1 MQKFSA
7 FSRPSP
13 RSTPTTRPAA
23 NTSQDVTLNIIGHH
37 DVLVATGGG
46 NDQVLLNDR
55 GDDLFSPVRATTS

>member
-1 MQKFSA
+1 M
-7 FSRPSP
+7 
-13 RSTPTTRPAA
+13 
-23 NTSQDVTLNIIGHH
+23 SQDVTLNIIGHH